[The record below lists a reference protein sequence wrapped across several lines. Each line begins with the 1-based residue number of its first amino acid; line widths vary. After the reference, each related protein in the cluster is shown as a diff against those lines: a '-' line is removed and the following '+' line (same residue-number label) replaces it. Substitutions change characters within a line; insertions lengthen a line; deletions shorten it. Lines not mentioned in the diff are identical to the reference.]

1 MKRGSKRIRF
11 CPALTLLEMVI
22 AMAIMAIVFAVMVPQ
37 LRAIQTSWDS
47 KAGSS
52 ETLQNG
58 RILLDHLQ
66 RTLAT
71 AGQISAVSS
80 LAETNGFIEFSDN
93 ESNIYRYDVVG
104 TTTKYIRYGPV
115 GQPAD
120 LAGPVSRFQIYCYDV
135 YDMNAPL
142 DPVLN
147 PGDVRFIKVV
157 TTLTNSS
164 GMGQDLTVTASAYLR
179 TGGISTVTTS
189 NLLFVVPDAG
199 SLDSQDNFRKT
210 LMQAWGY
217 DVTVI
222 SDDALQAE
230 FDAAVANAD
239 VAYISSQVAETD
251 LSTKLTNATIGV
263 VNEQVKL
270 HLDFQFSEYVSFA
283 VRQQV
288 DIVNNTHYISSE
300 FGTGLLT
307 LFTTSQPV
315 HMLVPPLAP
324 GLVDLA
330 RTERTPGNFE
340 PSLAVIATGA
350 ELYGGGTAAGRR
362 VQLPWGDNGFNIN
375 MLDASGRT
383 MMRRS
388 IEWAAGAVG
397 GAEPGPGEGNYRD
410 EFNTSSYA
418 GNDGT
423 LTWKGDWQEI
433 NESDGYNRGDEVV
446 TTDPLASPRP
456 PTLQLR
462 VRDNDGGGEGVLRE
476 ADLSGAA
483 TATLSFLY
491 RRASLDD
498 PTDYVAV
505 ELSINGS
512 DGPWTE
518 IARLEGPADE
528 SAYLPFSQDISAY
541 ISGNFAIRFIS
552 SPTLDGKED
561 VWFDEVDIYISP

>member
-1 MKRGSKRIRF
+1 
-11 CPALTLLEMVI
+11 
-22 AMAIMAIVFAVMVPQ
+22 
-37 LRAIQTSWDS
+37 
-47 KAGSS
+47 
-52 ETLQNG
+52 
-58 RILLDHLQ
+58 
-66 RTLAT
+66 
-71 AGQISAVSS
+71 
-80 LAETNGFIEFSDN
+80 
-93 ESNIYRYDVVG
+93 
-104 TTTKYIRYGPV
+104 
-115 GQPAD
+115 
-120 LAGPVSRFQIYCYDV
+120 
-135 YDMNAPL
+135 
-142 DPVLN
+142 
-147 PGDVRFIKVV
+147 
-157 TTLTNSS
+157 
-164 GMGQDLTVTASAYLR
+164 
-179 TGGISTVTTS
+179 
-189 NLLFVVPDAG
+189 
-199 SLDSQDNFRKT
+199 
-210 LMQAWGY
+210 MQGWGY

-222 SDDALQAE
+222 SDHAPQAE
-230 FDAAVANAD
+230 FDAAVTNAD

-251 LSTKLTNATIGV
+251 LGTKLTNATIGV
-263 VNEQVKL
+263 VNEQVRL
-270 HLDFQFSEYVSFA
+270 HLNFQFSEYVSFA

-288 DIVNNTHYISSE
+288 DIVNNTHYITSE
-300 FGTGLLT
+300 FGSGLLT
-307 LFTTSQPV
+307 LFNTSQPV

-362 VQLPWGDNGFNIN
+362 VQLPWGDNGFSIN
-375 MLDASGRT
+375 ALNASGRT

-388 IEWAAGAVG
+388 IEWAAGATG
-397 GAEPGPGEGNYRD
+397 GAEPGLGEGNYRD

-456 PTLQLR
+456 PSLQLR

-505 ELSINGS
+505 ELSITGS

-528 SAYLPFSQDISAY
+528 SAYLPFSQNISAY
-541 ISGNFAIRFIS
+541 ISDNFAIRFIS